1 MKRKQV
7 TTTAAIVLSCVIGL
21 GGNVLFS
28 SGPDTVDRRLMP
40 CDVPM
45 ILLAQHTPVA
55 GQQVDQP
62 VDQPVAGQQM
72 TVIAQ
77 PASGF
82 HVALSLGG
90 GKALP
95 LVRMAIS
102 YLDAP
107 RLSGENPARLR

>member
-7 TTTAAIVLSCVIGL
+7 TAVAAIVLSCAIGL
-21 GGNVLFS
+21 GGNMLFS
-28 SGPDTVDRRLMP
+28 SGPDTANRRLVP

-45 ILLAQHTPVA
+45 VLLAHAAP
-55 GQQVDQP
+55 G
-62 VDQPVAGQQM
+62 GQQM

-77 PASGF
+77 PVSGF
-82 HVALSLGG
+82 HMALSLGG
-90 GKALP
+90 GEALP

-102 YLDAP
+102 YVDAP